1 MKHILIVFFILL
13 ILTSLYAMLRQL
25 EYSIVEPLNTTELS
39 ANMNPR
45 YDTNNYSME
54 YHDSVSVILSNPDV
68 YGLPVD
74 TKVATNSAGQKI
86 VFYDPKGMTSF
97 FYYDPKKNTRYDMQ
111 TYVPSYQDSVY
122 LSRTYNRLPNSTT
135 VK

>member
-1 MKHILIVFFILL
+1 
-13 ILTSLYAMLRQL
+13 MLRQL